1 MVLSFG
7 WLIWAPALAGK
18 IGDHFLWA
26 ANGINFAIAGAA
38 WLVADAHPARADAQS
53 YSRLVISE

>member
-1 MVLSFG
+1 MMVLSFG

-26 ANGINFAIAGAA
+26 ANAINFAIAGAA
-38 WLVADAHPARADAQS
+38 WVVADAHRRRSTGRAR
-53 YSRLVISE
+53 R